1 MILQISSGQGPT
13 ECELAVS
20 KLYEALKDEY
30 SDIELVNRREG
41 KEKGCCSS
49 ITFSTNEDLSEL
61 EGSVQWIC
69 RSPFR
74 PHHKRKNWF
83 VDVSIIPERGN
94 FYADN
99 EIRFER
105 FHCGGKGGQNVELA
119 GRLVDRKLDVH
130 GEQEWSQMDEEAK
143 NNILA
148 PNYED
153 ERRMRA
159 KRMDEDRKAK
169 AAAVKKD
176 VNA

>member
-1 MILQISSGQGPT
+1 MIIVDD
-13 ECELAVS
+13 ENLAQ
-20 KLYEALKDEY
+20 A
-30 SDIELVNRREG
+30 I
-41 KEKGCCSS
+41 
-49 ITFSTNEDLSEL
+49 
-61 EGSVQWIC
+61 
-69 RSPFR
+69 
-74 PHHKRKNWF
+74 
-83 VDVSIIPERGN
+83 
-94 FYADN
+94 
-99 EIRFER
+99 
-105 FHCGGKGGQNVELA
+105 GKGGQNVELA